1 MSVRLDDMRL
11 FAKLAELGNFSL
23 AAQSLDVPKQTLS
36 RRIAALEQEL
46 GVELVQRTT
55 RKVRLTPIGR
65 AYAERCR
72 ELASVAREANEL
84 VLGADEQPRGCLRI
98 TADPTFGE
106 AYLPEL
112 IAEYLDQHAE
122 VEIEAVLTSRHVDLI
137 EEGFD
142 LAFRVGRLEDSSL
155 VATRLMGARLIYC
168 AAPRYL
174 ERHGAPMRPEQLGE
188 HAIIEHTPR
197 AGVSRWPFRGP
208 DGQLFAV
215 PVSGRVRVNSLA
227 LARGLALAGFG
238 IANLPAFACEAELA
252 RGELVSVLDAW
263 IGDVGGIYLVRP
275 QHKLLSVR
283 VRSFVEL
290 ATARLR

>member
-1 MSVRLDDMRL
+1 MRL
-11 FAKLAELGNFSL
+11 FARLAELGSFSR
-23 AAQSLDVPKQTLS
+23 AARSLDVPKQTLS

-46 GVELVQRTT
+46 GVELVVRTT
-55 RKVRLTPIGR
+55 RKVRLTPLGQ

-72 ELASVAREANEL
+72 ELASLAREANEQL
-84 VLGADEQPRGCLRI
+84 LGAGEQPRGRLRI

-106 AYLPEL
+106 AFLPEL
-112 IAEYLDQHAE
+112 IAAYLERHAE
-122 VEIEAVLTSRHVDLI
+122 VEVEAVLTSRRVDLI

-142 LAFRVGRLEDSSL
+142 LAFRVGRLDDSSL
-155 VATRLMGARLIYC
+155 VATRLAGARLIYC
-168 AAPRYL
+168 AAPSYI
-174 ERHGAPMRPEQLGE
+174 ERRGAPTHPEQLRE

-197 AGVSRWPFRGP
+197 AGTSRWPFVGA

-227 LARGLALAGFG
+227 LVRRLAMAGFG
-238 IANLPAFACEAELA
+238 IANLPAFSCADQLA
-252 RGELVSVLDAW
+252 AGELVSVLDDW
-263 IGDVGGIYLVRP
+263 VGDVGGIWLVRP

-290 ATARLR
+290 AIARLRI

>member
-1 MSVRLDDMRL
+1 
-11 FAKLAELGNFSL
+11 
-23 AAQSLDVPKQTLS
+23 
-36 RRIAALEQEL
+36 
-46 GVELVQRTT
+46 VELVQRTT
-55 RKVRLTPIGR
+55 RKVRLTPIGQ

-72 ELASVAREANEL
+72 ELASIAREANEL
-84 VLGADEQPRGCLRI
+84 VLGADEKPRGRLRI

-112 IAEYLDQHAE
+112 IAEYLEQHAE
-122 VEIEAVLTSRHVDLI
+122 VEVEAVLSSRHVDLI
-137 EEGFD
+137 EEGFEV
-142 LAFRVGRLEDSSL
+142 AFRVGRLDDSSL
-155 VATRLMGARLIYC
+155 VATRLMGARLVYC

-174 ERHGAPMRPEQLGE
+174 ERCRAPKRPEQLRE

-197 AGVSRWPFRGP
+197 AGSSRWPFRGP

-227 LARGLALAGFG
+227 LVKGLALAGFG
-238 IANLPAFACEAELA
+238 IANLPAFACAGELE

-263 IGDVGGIYLVRP
+263 IGDVGAIWLLRP
-275 QHKLLSVR
+275 QHKLLSSR

-290 ATARLR
+290 ATTRLR